1 PDKRKID
8 ARVTQSNGKS
18 LQSNPQNILGKWILH
33 DVLGLESRELL
44 KKEHLLRLGVDS
56 LKVTKLDDENYKIE
70 LAELH
75 AFERWKLEESDKIEQ
90 LVAAKKLRLPKYR
103 DKLFVEDHIEET
115 SNIFVSLTIFF
126 VIFSYK

>member
-1 PDKRKID
+1 
-8 ARVTQSNGKS
+8 
-18 LQSNPQNILGKWILH
+18 LGKWILH

-75 AFERWKLEESDKIEQ
+75 AFERWKLEERDKIEQ
-90 LVAAKKLRLPKYR
+90 LVAAKKLRRPKYR
-103 DKLFVEDHIEET
+103 EKLFVEDDIE
-115 SNIFVSLTIFF
+115 
-126 VIFSYK
+126 